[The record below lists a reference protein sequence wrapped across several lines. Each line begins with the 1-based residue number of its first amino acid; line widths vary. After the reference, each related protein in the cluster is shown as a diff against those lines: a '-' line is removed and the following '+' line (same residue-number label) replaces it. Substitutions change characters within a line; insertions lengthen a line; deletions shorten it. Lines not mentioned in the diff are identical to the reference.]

1 MGHYITVDAAG
12 RVTKHVSSV
21 DPSRKP
27 AGAIEVRRDHVAELK
42 ARPFSEWVMDDPAG
56 DTVGVSA
63 HGQRKPTALL
73 RFETDVEKG
82 AREARG
88 EAKREA
94 SRKASRKAEAVA
106 WLDQPGVAHL
116 VAALQAGGT
125 TEDVIADAKRRAG
138 A

>member
-1 MGHYITVDAAG
+1 MGHYITTDAAN
-12 RVTKHVSSV
+12 RVTGHVSSV

-27 AGAIEVRRDHVAELK
+27 AGAIEVRRDHVAQLK
-42 ARPFSEWVMDDPAG
+42 ARPFAEWVMDDAAG

-63 HGQRKPTALL
+63 HGQRVPTALL
-73 RFETDVEKG
+73 RFEND
-82 AREARG
+82 G
-88 EAKREA
+88 ERVDRLAKREA